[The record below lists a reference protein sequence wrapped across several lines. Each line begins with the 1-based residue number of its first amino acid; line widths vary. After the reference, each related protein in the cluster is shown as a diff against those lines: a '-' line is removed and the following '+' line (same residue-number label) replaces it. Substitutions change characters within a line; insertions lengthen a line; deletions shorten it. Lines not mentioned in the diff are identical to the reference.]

1 MLGGRS
7 RTTRQIENEIDQVG
21 AGRRCGM
28 GTEVCDSD
36 SAASH
41 ATVVPGAGPRGGAM
55 VQGPSKGRTVS
66 PWPRMIPR
74 GTPTAQEQ
82 FRCEANRMLTIGARK
97 SRCWRVGGWAGVC
110 VLWPGPCAPGRCRS
124 GSPLNIYGPA
134 LPRCATVP
142 SPPPA
147 RFVNSRSR
155 SRCPIGCALHATA
168 RGVPVPSVPR
178 TSPQIQRERS
188 LLLRRWGGACSAQTL
203 RPQTVVPRPS
213 VAAGRPP
220 LCWIARGWRVGGWA
234 GVCVLRPGACAP
246 GRHRSGPPFNF

>member
-124 GSPLNIYGPA
+124 GSPFNFCGPGRRGA
-134 LPRCATVP
+134 FQGLAGAGEHVAPTGLRGRQSPGLMPRRSCGGYEPEAT
-142 SPPPA
+142 
-147 RFVNSRSR
+147 RFGRKR
-155 SRCPIGCALHATA
+155 DP
-168 RGVPVPSVPR
+168 PSV
-178 TSPQIQRERS
+178 RE
-188 LLLRRWGGACSAQTL
+188 
-203 RPQTVVPRPS
+203 
-213 VAAGRPP
+213 
-220 LCWIARGWRVGGWA
+220 
-234 GVCVLRPGACAP
+234 
-246 GRHRSGPPFNF
+246 